1 MLVFRRC
8 LNCNGLQSHIAG
20 TGSVFCNIGLDG
32 CSTAVFHHQVLIRS
46 GDTAVSRLQLP
57 DYAVNNDIAV
67 QAGIALIDIDVGIL
81 FDHLFTCCV
90 QEDDLLCLNVQRFG
104 LCADGACAP
113 GCNHSCLL
121 PCRNI
126 GCFGIGVAV
135 EQRAVGVVYTD
146 LHILSC
152 RDVHDLVRGSILSCH
167 NALGGLNPLQNHR
180 AVGARGDI
188 AHLIAAELREP
199 IVGGQF
205 AFCVILLEDGQCNS
219 LAVCRVAYGDDAVC
233 NTDIV
238 LTDGRPAGVAIR
250 RVIEGA
256 SVSRVPDS
264 IDILCDV
271 IRQPLQ
277 HDGLARQNLNVG
289 AACVDRRRNHVQDSH
304 GFGLC
309 HPGLRSLTVEHAVH
323 QLVNIAGFLI
333 QIDSFSVDIDIGI
346 GALHS
351 QSTQVRCDQ
360 LCGSVDTAVKLGFK
374 AAGNIDNQTALGQIQ
389 GIGDLVAVCL
399 TSHGKLLGRN
409 LHRLE
414 NDVGNLT
421 GEDGMNTIFLWA
433 AEAENQDLLRGAVP
447 VGIHEAF
454 FGFGQIFL
462 RGIIAILDHVLHRG
476 VGVAS
481 CLGGQTGDTLLKLLC
496 IVNQLVCAVSVDN
509 FKGCSAVHSNR
520 AGFAYHSCCGKRTGL
535 NLDIFVSLHK
545 HLMSVFAGQR
555 FFHGYL
561 CIVNLFKAGLI
572 QIDIAGFG
580 FGEGNTSVRH
590 IQPMGDA
597 ISLIVCL
604 PVIVYLQ
611 WLQDICHT
619 IVQLI
624 CVVKCVTGGV
634 LVDREGLN
642 LLDDHCSGTSS
653 CLLVHRFFTG
663 RLVQLRGG
671 VVGCRVVDLLLA
683 FGNNGFIQ
691 LLLGHEGNVV
701 TIHLDIQKIL
711 HRCITADKV
720 VSVVLNGAVRLQNA
734 ITVVL
739 GAVGIRIDN
748 AAFQSF
754 EASLS
759 IVGFTELVSNAIL
772 QQRAAALRIHMVGDF
787 FIQEHMVSIF
797 VLIDR
802 LTILRNLVNVLAAY
816 RGVTDT
822 AVLALVGDGGGN
834 LRQLKVLEGYGLG
847 LCLELVGVPGI
858 LDILYAV
865 GRFSEAEEVTRSVA
879 LQPDLRVSHL
889 DTGLH
894 LGGVGF
900 TPEDIVQLGQSAVH
914 DGLAE
919 NRVLNIQ
926 LCTIVI
932 VVEPIILVFDGYLI
946 AGAQEVGVHELIAC
960 KISGVI
966 QMLNTVIGVS
976 VATKCRSLALLVTV
990 VTVVGFHLVAFDHQV
1005 LEGLK
1010 VCDAALTCTLHLI
1023 ELHRLGSR
1031 IMLDDVVDSTGG
1043 IIHHTVHRGIQ
1054 AIQEI
1059 ILLVTDV
1066 HVRLNELGFPF
1077 LNSSIHF
1084 SGKANRHAVEQI
1096 HILQPVAGNRLGQNL
1111 EGGVVLYGQQALFQI
1126 NGNAIGQLDLH
1137 QLLVFIDE
1145 LVVTHIGGNS
1155 VLLNSGHIA
1164 INIRVDQG
1172 AVGQLV
1178 DHQILC
1184 RVVSSQVVLQHIHAF
1199 QLVFAGQHNYIAV
1212 ALNIIQGAGDRNG
1225 NGGGALHPEDVSALL
1240 QVQADTA
1247 FAGLNAAQVNID
1259 VGAGSRF
1266 AAAYRIDPLD
1276 QCAGNVHE
1284 DITGG
1289 RCIHRAGRALEHP
1302 YREGILAAANGA
1314 CTADLQG
1321 VHPQGADSAVRCNHR
1336 CMGQVAAHRTGP
1348 ADLCRSVIDRDQTSQ
1363 PDIGI
1368 RGGGYH
1374 ESGKIAGVVGGN
1386 ALSLAVYKHTGI
1398 DETGVDIGHALQ
1410 DDALGRAVGNGQGG
1424 NHALIVHNHAGN
1436 GGIAIAVIAHI
1447 SVAGQGVGDV
1457 AEGDTVAGLGPD
1469 DRLVADAHLA
1479 HAASVGDINVD
1490 TRSRVAQIQGKAVDG
1505 NTAVVGETG
1514 ILILGVLVDKA
1525 AGVLLIQNAVFTEL
1539 TIVNPKIGALV
1550 GKVRNRNRSGFRGH
1564 NLALGKGIANGVQLD
1579 TGIGMDI
1586 GIQIFRCRGGVE
1598 NGSVMSD
1605 DGNTAHRG
1613 ICPKCGIQIVH
1624 GVNIRAKAAAL
1635 CVAIAVDIQLV
1646 EDGVNID
1653 ISALNFLRHI
1663 LNGHAGIQGNGCDI
1677 LHIRCYA
1684 QAGAVCGGIGVYA
1697 VLRSI
1702 ASDIHGTEAVGDLAD
1717 TVDCYLGGI
1726 AQGQFCTNRTQSNHT
1741 AGTDLRIG
1749 VDAVILTNIA
1759 GDVEITEVCRKITVF
1774 ANGDGAA
1781 ADQFIDRLNRTLL
1794 EEAAAVCHGS
1804 GLHQSIGNGG
1814 DSQRTFRMNLR
1825 TNINIIGGG
1834 NLVFTHGVVRIHGKA
1849 NAAARGVTFC
1859 LGQFLRPDGDILVGS
1874 QLRLAIDIGLGV
1886 IPALGRQLGF
1896 LDAESR
1902 YGHAL
1907 LDNSLGKAGVIGS
1920 DKDIIPGMDSAAVD
1934 TGDNGLLLIQA
1945 FCADGCRR
1953 AGNRCAGKSAAACTP
1968 CLGIGRRVADGFHR
1982 NAAGYIHVGSGKL
1995 GFHSI
2000 AGGGG
2005 SEHSAQRNCR
2015 NRGRHPAGCLRLGE
2029 RFCVCGE
2036 AAAHCQQIAGYS
2048 GHCQQVFGCGL
2059 CRCLVD
2065 RCTSQIEIHTSC
2077 GAGFCNGLAVG
2088 IIADN
2093 LGKDIHAAAYL
2104 QLSAIGEAGI
2114 LLGRQIGIGH
2124 IHCQLQAFHRNLYS
2138 PAQCLRTGTA
2148 KVPQA
2153 DAAGYNAAVVDANG
2167 CIGHRIGIRGCYIA
2181 FRTVQTDA
2189 DAACCAGFRMGLSI
2203 GVVFNGYGSRVQGI
2217 GLQLRAEAAGSIG
2230 CGHQNRCVVH
2240 AEGHCAVV
2248 HICLGIRLAV
2258 HGNRNRADGGKRIGM
2273 DESLCLGIHGCGG
2286 RGGLDAKQ
2294 GDCGAAA
2301 GRAAAHHCVCPGGI
2315 VIVEIGFNRDIPLG
2329 TTDGRSRCVGTDVCD
2344 MLRSY
2349 LSGDHIGRDIY
2360 ATCGDLRCCN
2370 GCICISNA
2378 VRQDSYVILRD
2389 DLAVAFYTG
2398 AGRAAGLRIG
2408 RVDRAFHQAGRD
2420 SIFGLSAH
2428 RIGTG
2433 LIPVLQSDSLGG
2445 NLLSAGGVQIRLGA
2459 AAGEGIHRGNRAGV
2473 VAQAAATVN
2482 TGIREGAGICRN
2494 AEGAIDGSGDIGHHS
2509 LICRIEACYTD
2520 ICSCLHM
2527 GHCDGSIGGCTDSRN
2542 CTQEV
2547 RALAAGAGILVQIG
2561 GDDHICALGIQCAVT
2576 DKGILPHLVHR
2587 NGYICD
2593 DIDCADRDIGQFGC
2607 FGRNDICLCQRCT
2620 HCRNADVALCRNL
2633 AVSADAC
2640 IRTGGGVSSCGIQA
2654 DILIGDDAACC
2665 RSDFGIRD
2673 GGIGVADGDAAAF
2686 HIPVGLHNGLEGAGC
2701 EAVAQHD
2708 THGIEGYR
2716 QIVNLRICGR
2726 GRSIADCHIA
2736 SLTGK
2741 AGYRAAGG
2749 IRQSHSPVSGNCKHT
2764 GGCGVD
2770 AGFCHIFKCDFH
2782 TLFHTLF
2789 LSVLFHLTLLMG
2801 NQILGGYSRQYGF
2814 HRQSFFDI
2822 QHGVGIHVGLLLRS
2836 NPGKGQRSVARH
2848 SANGRIDHQR
2858 MSLCAAVSQYFST
2871 VCAHCSGGTQNLS
2884 IVYSFIEGQS
2894 QIDTN
2899 SIFTACTGNRVDLA
2913 IAVVWL
2919 FFRACLDGNTAVS
2932 CDLRTGKIQNCLVGG
2947 AEIGHIHSSTHS
2959 SRTAHNAGGDHSDI
2973 AVIVC
2978 LYRDIACG
2986 NNIHAADC
2994 CNIGDEAQAHG
3005 HNAVDGNCTACG
3017 TCAGHGGLTLGI
3029 CGNLNFLYGD
3039 AAGNRIDGH
3048 FAAVADI
3055 GFGVQLVNHHHNG
3068 CTHSHSTAA
3077 NGDDVAV
3084 SIGIKVM
3091 LNLHNRIGSIDD
3103 NIFSDKAAGTGVVRR
3118 QGYACVDAHRAC
3130 CQTSYSNGSI
3140 GFSSSFHSQLGQVIA
3155 GDSGIADDGGLCLA
3169 LEVGCCQRNID
3180 SSYAGCDAGIHS
3192 EHITIIHIGLDSQG
3206 LGLFHIA
3213 RQNCLG
3219 GGEHGHDRTADRN
3232 TCSTAAHG
3240 DGDQTHGVLS
3250 IGGNA
3255 LLLQLAVGA
3264 PGRTEIFDFLD
3275 FLFRL
3280 DGSACTCHNGNIS
3293 VCLQGGTPGNQSL
3306 NIGVQNGCRET
3317 NAHACSAADGNRTR
3331 DDIGVQGI
3339 GCQNLNIACC
3349 GNESTGR
3356 NIRRDC
3362 IGQVGDGLCCQLV
3375 VLSSLLIQGRIEG
3388 IRAGQVS
3395 LNIFV
3400 LLTVVEVALGAL
3412 VLPGCLFVCDC
3423 HILAVFLD
3431 IELAVALDGGSIL
3444 AGLTILAVIL
3454 SAGLL
3459 VVPFQ
3464 ERIQRNTGLIPL
3476 GRAVRFVKCAVKLGL
3491 GIQSSVRIEDIVGI
3505 LAQHIACHHSG
3516 QGSAHSRARTH
3527 NGSGNAEHIPDGAGL
3542 KCYIVGMDI
3551 AVAKHCANGI
3561 EADIDQSG
3569 NTHTGCAGSGDGGDN
3584 CAEGI
3589 IILSFHSQVANRV
3602 DINIGAGVSLGLD
3615 LRDNQIQSAA
3625 HGYTATAGNT
3635 DCIRIHCLQ
3644 GVGQNGYIAANFAGI
3659 STGTGS
3665 IPEIGSGLV
3674 LEAGNHGHRR
3684 NSCGSGACGCH
3695 RDMKHS
3701 AVGCC
3706 MDIQVTACLQTAA
3719 QSCCG
3724 LIVKDQSTHIACHT
3738 CGAGDSKGNSQQV
3751 KIIVGQGRC
3760 LDAAACQ
3767 HLSVHIHTC
3776 LHSLIIDHGHNR
3788 SAYTH
3793 FAGSR
3798 NGACKVVYVCLVGAF
3813 YGNLRIITGFYQRS
3827 FRSSLPR
3834 IARGNVAACAYR
3846 GLDGVFQHHRVH
3858 NTGNTHIPRI
3868 SADGCHQHLSK
3879 CICAENHAFA
3889 SFCTVGKLHAIAIST
3904 GIQGYIVSDGGENL
3918 ILHHHGGN
3926 GCTRTCC
3933 IAAQSHAACCVVKTK
3948 LCIAGNDNAAASTNH
3963 TSGTNSGLDRGP
3975 GDHNGNGSFHG
3986 TA

>member
-1 MLVFRRC
+1 M
-8 LNCNGLQSHIAG
+8 
-20 TGSVFCNIGLDG
+20 
-32 CSTAVFHHQVLIRS
+32 
-46 GDTAVSRLQLP
+46 
-57 DYAVNNDIAV
+57 
-67 QAGIALIDIDVGIL
+67 
-81 FDHLFTCCV
+81 
-90 QEDDLLCLNVQRFG
+90 
-104 LCADGACAP
+104 
-113 GCNHSCLL
+113 
-121 PCRNI
+121 
-126 GCFGIGVAV
+126 
-135 EQRAVGVVYTD
+135 
-146 LHILSC
+146 
-152 RDVHDLVRGSILSCH
+152 
-167 NALGGLNPLQNHR
+167 
-180 AVGARGDI
+180 
-188 AHLIAAELREP
+188 
-199 IVGGQF
+199 
-205 AFCVILLEDGQCNS
+205 
-219 LAVCRVAYGDDAVC
+219 
-233 NTDIV
+233 
-238 LTDGRPAGVAIR
+238 
-250 RVIEGA
+250 
-256 SVSRVPDS
+256 
-264 IDILCDV
+264 
-271 IRQPLQ
+271 IRQAFQ
-277 HDGLARQNLNVG
+277 HDGLACQNLNVG
-289 AACVDRRRNHVQDSH
+289 AACIDRRRNHIQDSH
-304 GFGLC
+304 CFGLC

-323 QLVNIAGFLI
+323 QLVNIAGCPI
-333 QIDSFSVDIDIGI
+333 QIDSFSVDIDVGI

-351 QSTQVRCDQ
+351 QFTQLRCDQ
-360 LCGSVDTAVKLGFK
+360 FCGSVDTAIKLGFK
-374 AAGNIDNQTALGQIQ
+374 AAGNIDNQAALGQIQ

-414 NDVGNLT
+414 NDVRNLT
-421 GEDGMNTIFLWA
+421 SEDGVNAIFLWA
-433 AEAENQDLLRGAVP
+433 AKAENQNLLRGAVP

-520 AGFAYHSCCGKRTGL
+520 AGFAYHSCCGKRTGH
-535 NLDIFVSLHK
+535 NLGVIRSLHK

-597 ISLIVCL
+597 IFVRVFL
-604 PVIVYLQ
+604 PDTVFYIPF
-611 WLQDICHT
+611 QDICRT
-619 IVQLI
+619 SIQTI
-624 CVVKCVTGGV
+624 CVVAHDTIGIHVDLEIRARHV
-634 LVDREGLN
+634 ANLVSTTYIVHN
-642 LLDDHCSGTSS
+642 
-653 CLLVHRFFTG
+653 VHRVFAG
-663 RLVQLRGG
+663 RLVQPRGG
-671 VVGCRVVDLLLA
+671 VVGGRVVDLLLA
-683 FGNNGFIQ
+683 FGNDGFIQ

-759 IVGFTELVSNAIL
+759 IVGFAELVSNTIL

-787 FIQEHMVSIF
+787 VIQIHTVPIF

-802 LTILRNLVNVLAAY
+802 LTILRNLVNVLAAC
-816 RGVTDT
+816 RGVTDA

-879 LQPDLRVSHL
+879 LQPDLRAIHL

-976 VATKCRSLALLVTV
+976 VATKCRSLALLVAV

-1043 IIHHTVHRGIQ
+1043 IIHHIVHRGIQ

-1059 ILLVTDV
+1059 ILLGTDEYIRV
-1066 HVRLNELGFPF
+1066 NELGFPF
-1077 LNSSIHF
+1077 LNSSVHF

-1096 HILQPVAGNRLGQNL
+1096 HLLQPVAGNHLGQNL

-1126 NGNAIGQLDLH
+1126 NGNAVRQLDLH

-1155 VLLNSGHIA
+1155 ALLNSGHIA
-1164 INIRVDQG
+1164 VDIRVDQG

-1178 DHQILC
+1178 DQKILC
-1184 RVVSSQVVLQHIHAF
+1184 RVVGSQVVLQHIHAF

-1212 ALNIIQGAGDRNG
+1212 ALNIIQGAGNRDG
-1225 NGGGALHPEDVSALL
+1225 NGGGTLHPEDVSALL
-1240 QVQADTA
+1240 QIQIDTA

-1259 VGAGSRF
+1259 VGTGSCL

-1276 QCAGNVHE
+1276 QRAGNVHE
-1284 DITGG
+1284 DIARG

-1321 VHPQGADSAVRCNHR
+1321 VYPQGADSAVRCNHR
-1336 CMGQVAAHRTGP
+1336 GMGQVAAHRTGP
-1348 ADLCRSVIDRDQTSQ
+1348 ADLCRSVIDRDQARQ
-1363 PDIGI
+1363 LDIGV
-1368 RGGGYH
+1368 RGSGYH
-1374 ESGKIAGVVGGN
+1374 ESGKIAGLNGGN
-1386 ALSLAVYKHTGI
+1386 ALSPAVYKHTGV

-1457 AEGDTVAGLGPD
+1457 AEGDTLAGLGPD

-1490 TRSRVAQIQGKAVDG
+1490 TRSRVAQIQGNAVDG
-1505 NTAVVGETG
+1505 NAAVVGETG
-1514 ILILGVLVDKA
+1514 IRIAGMLADKA
-1525 AGVLLIQNAVFTEL
+1525 AGVLLIQNAVFAEL

-1550 GKVRNRNRSGFRGH
+1550 GKVRNRNRSGFRG
-1564 NLALGKGIANGVQLD
+1564 NDLALGIGIANGVQLD

-1586 GIQIFRCRGGVE
+1586 GIQIFRCRGGIE

-1635 CVAIAVDIQLV
+1635 CVAIAIDIQLV
-1646 EDGVNID
+1646 EDGVDID

-1697 VLRSI
+1697 VLRSV
-1702 ASDIHGTEAVGDLAD
+1702 ASDIHGTEAVADLAD
-1717 TVDCYLGGI
+1717 TVDLNLGGI
-1726 AQGQFCTNRTQSNHT
+1726 AQGQFCTNRTQSHHA

-1781 ADQFIDRLNRTLL
+1781 ADQFIDCLNRTLL

-1814 DSQRTFRMNLR
+1814 DGQRTFCMDQR

-1834 NLVFTHGVVRIHGKA
+1834 NVIFTLGIGRIHGKA
-1849 NAAARGVTFC
+1849 NAGARGVTFC

-1886 IPALGRQLGF
+1886 IPALGRQFGF

-1902 YGHAL
+1902 HGHAL
-1907 LDNSLGKAGVIGS
+1907 PDDSLGKTGVIGS
-1920 DKDIIPGMDSAAVD
+1920 DKDIIPGMDFAALD

-1953 AGNRCAGKSAAACTP
+1953 AGNRCAGKTAAACTP

-1995 GFHSI
+1995 GFYGI

-2059 CRCLVD
+2059 CRCFVD
-2065 RCTSQIEIHTSC
+2065 RCTSQIEIHTSRS
-2077 GAGFCNGLAVG
+2077 AGFCNGLAVG

-2124 IHCQLQAFHRNLYS
+2124 IHRQLQAFHRNLYS
-2138 PAQCLRTGTA
+2138 SAQCLRTGTA

-2153 DAAGYNAAVVDANG
+2153 DAAGHNTAVVDANG
-2167 CIGHRIGIRGCYIA
+2167 CIGHSIGIRGCYIA

-2203 GVVFNGYGSRVQGI
+2203 GVVFNGYGSRVQSI
-2217 GLQLRAEAAGSIG
+2217 GLQLRAEAAGGIG
-2230 CGHQNRCVVH
+2230 CGHQNRGVVH

-2286 RGGLDAKQ
+2286 RGSLDAKQ

-2329 TTDGRSRCVGTDVCD
+2329 TADGRSRCVGADVCD

-2349 LSGDHIGRDIY
+2349 LSGDHIGRNIY

-2378 VRQDSYVILRD
+2378 VCQDSYVILRT
-2389 DLAVAFYTG
+2389 DLAVAFYPG

-2408 RVDRAFHQAGRD
+2408 RVDRAVHQAGRD
-2420 SIFGLSAH
+2420 SIFGLPAH

-2433 LIPVLQSDSLGG
+2433 LIPVLQGDALGG
-2445 NLLSAGGVQIRLGA
+2445 NLLSAGGVQICLGA

-2473 VAQAAATVN
+2473 VAQAAAAVN
-2482 TGIREGAGICRN
+2482 TGIREGTGICRN
-2494 AEGAIDGSGDIGHHS
+2494 AEAAFNGSGDIGHHS
-2509 LICRIEACYTD
+2509 LICRVEACYTD

-2542 CTQEV
+2542 RTQEV
-2547 RALAAGAGILVQIG
+2547 RALAVGAGILVQIG
-2561 GDDHICALGIQCAVT
+2561 GDDHICALGIQCALT
-2576 DKGILPHLVHR
+2576 DKGILLHLVHR

-2620 HCRNADVALCRNL
+2620 HCRNADTALCRNL
-2633 AVSADAC
+2633 AVSTDAC
-2640 IRTGGGVSSCGIQA
+2640 IGTGGGVGSRSIQA
-2654 DILIGDDAACC
+2654 DILIGNDAACC

-2673 GGIGVADGDAAAF
+2673 GGIGVADGDTAAF
-2686 HIPVGLHNGLEGAGC
+2686 HITVGLHNGLEGAGC

-2716 QIVNLRICGR
+2716 KIVNLRVCGG

-2741 AGYRAAGG
+2741 ACYRAAGG
-2749 IRQSHSPVSGNCKHT
+2749 IGQSHSPVSGNCKHT
-2764 GGCGVD
+2764 GRGGVD
-2770 AGFCHIFKCDFH
+2770 AGFCHILKCDFH

-2789 LSVLFHLTLLMG
+2789 LSVLLHLTLLMG

-2822 QHGVGIHVGLLLRS
+2822 QHGVGIHVGLLLRA

-2848 SANGRIDHQR
+2848 SANGCIDHQR
-2858 MSLCAAVSQYFST
+2858 VGLCTAVSQHFNT
-2871 VCAHCSGGTQNLS
+2871 VCAHCSGGAQNLS
-2884 IVYSFIEGQS
+2884 IVHSLIEGQS
-2894 QIDTN
+2894 QIDSN
-2899 SIFTACTGNRVDLA
+2899 SGCTACAGNRVDLA
-2913 IAVVWL
+2913 IAVV
-2919 FFRACLDGNTAVS
+2919 
-2932 CDLRTGKIQNCLVGG
+2932 
-2947 AEIGHIHSSTHS
+2947 
-2959 SRTAHNAGGDHSDI
+2959 
-2973 AVIVC
+2973 
-2978 LYRDIACG
+2978 
-2986 NNIHAADC
+2986 
-2994 CNIGDEAQAHG
+2994 
-3005 HNAVDGNCTACG
+3005 
-3017 TCAGHGGLTLGI
+3017 GLI
-3029 CGNLNFLYGD
+3029 F
-3039 AAGNRIDGH
+3039 AAG
-3048 FAAVADI
+3048 
-3055 GFGVQLVNHHHNG
+3055 
-3068 CTHSHSTAA
+3068 
-3077 NGDDVAV
+3077 
-3084 SIGIKVM
+3084 
-3091 LNLHNRIGSIDD
+3091 
-3103 NIFSDKAAGTGVVRR
+3103 
-3118 QGYACVDAHRAC
+3118 
-3130 CQTSYSNGSI
+3130 
-3140 GFSSSFHSQLGQVIA
+3140 
-3155 GDSGIADDGGLCLA
+3155 
-3169 LEVGCCQRNID
+3169 
-3180 SSYAGCDAGIHS
+3180 
-3192 EHITIIHIGLDSQG
+3192 
-3206 LGLFHIA
+3206 
-3213 RQNCLG
+3213 
-3219 GGEHGHDRTADRN
+3219 
-3232 TCSTAAHG
+3232 
-3240 DGDQTHGVLS
+3240 
-3250 IGGNA
+3250 
-3255 LLLQLAVGA
+3255 
-3264 PGRTEIFDFLD
+3264 
-3275 FLFRL
+3275 
-3280 DGSACTCHNGNIS
+3280 
-3293 VCLQGGTPGNQSL
+3293 
-3306 NIGVQNGCRET
+3306 
-3317 NAHACSAADGNRTR
+3317 AHAD
-3331 DDIGVQGI
+3331 
-3339 GCQNLNIACC
+3339 
-3349 GNESTGR
+3349 
-3356 NIRRDC
+3356 
-3362 IGQVGDGLCCQLV
+3362 
-3375 VLSSLLIQGRIEG
+3375 
-3388 IRAGQVS
+3388 
-3395 LNIFV
+3395 
-3400 LLTVVEVALGAL
+3400 
-3412 VLPGCLFVCDC
+3412 
-3423 HILAVFLD
+3423 
-3431 IELAVALDGGSIL
+3431 
-3444 AGLTILAVIL
+3444 
-3454 SAGLL
+3454 
-3459 VVPFQ
+3459 
-3464 ERIQRNTGLIPL
+3464 
-3476 GRAVRFVKCAVKLGL
+3476 
-3491 GIQSSVRIEDIVGI
+3491 
-3505 LAQHIACHHSG
+3505 
-3516 QGSAHSRARTH
+3516 
-3527 NGSGNAEHIPDGAGL
+3527 
-3542 KCYIVGMDI
+3542 
-3551 AVAKHCANGI
+3551 
-3561 EADIDQSG
+3561 
-3569 NTHTGCAGSGDGGDN
+3569 
-3584 CAEGI
+3584 
-3589 IILSFHSQVANRV
+3589 
-3602 DINIGAGVSLGLD
+3602 
-3615 LRDNQIQSAA
+3615 
-3625 HGYTATAGNT
+3625 
-3635 DCIRIHCLQ
+3635 
-3644 GVGQNGYIAANFAGI
+3644 
-3659 STGTGS
+3659 
-3665 IPEIGSGLV
+3665 
-3674 LEAGNHGHRR
+3674 
-3684 NSCGSGACGCH
+3684 
-3695 RDMKHS
+3695 
-3701 AVGCC
+3701 
-3706 MDIQVTACLQTAA
+3706 
-3719 QSCCG
+3719 
-3724 LIVKDQSTHIACHT
+3724 
-3738 CGAGDSKGNSQQV
+3738 
-3751 KIIVGQGRC
+3751 
-3760 LDAAACQ
+3760 
-3767 HLSVHIHTC
+3767 
-3776 LHSLIIDHGHNR
+3776 
-3788 SAYTH
+3788 
-3793 FAGSR
+3793 
-3798 NGACKVVYVCLVGAF
+3798 
-3813 YGNLRIITGFYQRS
+3813 
-3827 FRSSLPR
+3827 
-3834 IARGNVAACAYR
+3834 
-3846 GLDGVFQHHRVH
+3846 
-3858 NTGNTHIPRI
+3858 
-3868 SADGCHQHLSK
+3868 
-3879 CICAENHAFA
+3879 
-3889 SFCTVGKLHAIAIST
+3889 
-3904 GIQGYIVSDGGENL
+3904 
-3918 ILHHHGGN
+3918 
-3926 GCTRTCC
+3926 
-3933 IAAQSHAACCVVKTK
+3933 
-3948 LCIAGNDNAAASTNH
+3948 
-3963 TSGTNSGLDRGP
+3963 
-3975 GDHNGNGSFHG
+3975 
-3986 TA
+3986 